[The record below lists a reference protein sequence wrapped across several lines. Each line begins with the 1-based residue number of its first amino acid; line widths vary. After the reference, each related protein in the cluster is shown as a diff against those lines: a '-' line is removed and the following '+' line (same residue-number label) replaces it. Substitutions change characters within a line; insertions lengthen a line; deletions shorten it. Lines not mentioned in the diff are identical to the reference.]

1 MTKFKIVALILILFI
16 TSTAVMCKEHD
27 KVPLRFLGNINYAP
41 LLFMNNDTPTGLGVE
56 LVHAVLHSAQID
68 AELELMEWGEAQRQ
82 MKAGKADAL
91 VVINKSPDRLQ
102 LYDFSEPL
110 LESDFSIFHHIS
122 RPEITTFNS
131 LSGLKVGSEKG
142 GYAHAILENNP
153 HIEIITIPNWLTG
166 FRMIEVGTIDALL
179 TEKWVGEYT
188 LSQHQFRDITISPI
202 PTKKTTSYIAVAK
215 GNKALL
221 DKINEGLRG
230 LSEAGVRER
239 ILSRWSSE
247 AITYITNRELEAE
260 RLRKR
265 MLLLAMALFSILGAL
280 GVYSMFQQ
288 RIIKQQNQKLQDY
301 NAQLEELSAT
311 DKLTG
316 VYNRHKLDDT
326 FISELIRFKRYLAP
340 LSIIIMD
347 IDFFKSVNDTYG
359 HQVGDEVLKDVA
371 HLSKNSL
378 RPSDILGRWGGE
390 EFLIICPET
399 DLESTYILAEKLRSI
414 LESHEFVNV
423 GNITASFGVT
433 TATIGASSDDLI
445 AQADDALYKAKS
457 KGRNRVEMFNIE
469 FMPSFKKDSYD

>member
-1 MTKFKIVALILILFI
+1 MTKFKIVALIFILFV

-41 LLFMNNDTPTGLGVE
+41 LLFMNNGTPTGLGVE

-68 AELELMEWGEAQRQ
+68 GELELMEWDEAQNQ

-91 VVINKSPDRLQ
+91 VLINKSPARLQ
-102 LYDFSEPL
+102 RYDFSEPL

-122 RPEITTFNS
+122 RPEITSLNS
-131 LSGLKVGSEKG
+131 LAGLKVGSEKG
-142 GYAHAILENNP
+142 GYARTILENNP
-153 HIEIITIPNWLTG
+153 HIKIVTIPNWLTG
-166 FRMIEVGTIDALL
+166 FRMIEAGTIDALL

-188 LSQHQFRDITISPI
+188 LSQHQISDIAISPI

-221 DKINEGLRG
+221 DKINEGLRE
-230 LSEAGVRER
+230 LSETDVRER

-247 AITYITNRELEAE
+247 AITYITNRELKAE
-260 RLRKR
+260 RLHNL
-265 MLLLAMALFSILGAL
+265 MLFLAMALLSILGVL
-280 GVYSMFQQ
+280 GVYSMYQQ

-301 NAQLEELSAT
+301 NTQLEELFVT

-316 VYNRHKLDDT
+316 LYNRHKLDDT
-326 FISELIRFKRYLAP
+326 LISELMRFKRYKTP

-359 HQVGDEVLKDVA
+359 HQVGDEVLKNVA
-371 HLSKNSL
+371 HLSKNAL
-378 RPSDILGRWGGE
+378 RSSDILGRWGGE

-399 DLESTYILAEKLRSI
+399 DLDSTYILAEKLRSI

-433 TATIGASSDDLI
+433 TATIGASGDDLI

-457 KGRNRVEMFNIE
+457 KGRNGVEMFSIE
-469 FMPSFKKDSYD
+469 